1 MYPQYNIERINNQIK
16 ELESVRNQYQ
26 NLPHQNVT
34 QNFQLFPNNNSL
46 LRYVNDI
53 EEVKKEFVVGDTP
66 FFSKDLSLLWI
77 KNSKNEIR
85 IFDLKE
91 IIPKDEKDIMIESLQ
106 LQIEELKKE
115 MKSNAKSIDDNV
127 SKSTESKESTNV

>member
-26 NLPHQNVT
+26 NLPPPNVT

-53 EEVKKEFVVGDTP
+53 EEVKKEFVIGDTP

-115 MKSNAKSIDDNV
+115 MKSNAKPTDDNV